1 MKTRSLIRRRKFTIE
16 EILSAPKRITAENGP
31 FGGYEKFWIE
41 GRWYFTHQYI
51 INRERHICPICNKKL
66 PRKSHNIVH
75 HKDGT
80 RLNNDPS
87 NLQLV
92 ARSEHYWLHSLM
104 ANPANK
110 PTKLDRPVTGRR
122 RRIRPA
128 FLARRITWG

>member
-16 EILSAPKRITAENGP
+16 EILSAPKQITSENGP

-41 GRWYFTHQYI
+41 GRWYFTHQYMV
-51 INRERHICPICNKKL
+51 NWNPHICPICNKRL
-66 PRKSHNIVH
+66 PRKTHNIVH

-92 ARSEHYWLHSLM
+92 TRSEHYWIHARK
-104 ANPANK
+104 ANSANK
-110 PTKLDRPVTGRR
+110 ST
-122 RRIRPA
+122 
-128 FLARRITWG
+128 